1 MRGQLN
7 QAVTQCGQ
15 GSVGSD
21 SGGHMDAEVL
31 LYTLTL
37 SSVQMM
43 SFWLPREVL
52 QWNLVRMWGLVN
64 KRVEENVFSVQILG
78 IC

>member
-1 MRGQLN
+1 
-7 QAVTQCGQ
+7 
-15 GSVGSD
+15 
-21 SGGHMDAEVL
+21 MDAEVL